1 MSTRET
7 LIERLNTVLSWE
19 LAGTIQ
25 NLQAAALVS
34 GPMRPVYAEFFHDGS
49 KEARG
54 HAEDVA
60 SRIVALGGVP
70 TVEPA
75 TIRTATSLDGLL
87 DNSLA
92 LEEAALAAW
101 EAALEASEDS
111 APLGIGF
118 WIEEMIAEEQ
128 EHVDE
133 LRKITGRTGV
143 AVDVSGSAGSQSA

>member
-25 NLQAAALVS
+25 YLQGAALVT
-34 GPMRPVYAEFFHDGS
+34 GPMRPVYADFLQEGS

-75 TIRTATSLDGLL
+75 AIRTSTSARRQLPTTATPQHFRWISRAGPR
-87 DNSLA
+87 S
-92 LEEAALAAW
+92 
-101 EAALEASEDS
+101 AS
-111 APLGIGF
+111 ANP
-118 WIEEMIAEEQ
+118 
-128 EHVDE
+128 
-133 LRKITGRTGV
+133 
-143 AVDVSGSAGSQSA
+143 

>member
-25 NLQAAALVS
+25 YLQGAALVT
-34 GPMRPVYAEFFHDGS
+34 GPMRPVYADFLQEGS

-75 TIRTATSLDGLL
+75 AIRTSTSLEGIL
-87 DNSLA
+87 DNALA

-101 EAALEASEDS
+101 EAALEASDG
-111 APLGIGF
+111 AALGIGF

-143 AVDVSGSAGSQSA
+143 HVNVAGDAGSQSA